1 MFFKYNTHYLCDMKI
16 LDIKH
21 EVRNHFIDPE
31 SGELLATSMDVKE
44 GKIIVESREQFSLVY
59 ATIIGALSELNGLDV
74 KLLMYCTIHSS
85 YNTNLIALSNPYLKY
100 IAELYGST
108 PGSIRNSITRLCNKQ
123 ILIKAGSGSYRINP
137 RYFWRGT
144 TPERERTMKY
154 VLEVECPNC

>member
-1 MFFKYNTHYLCDMKI
+1 MKI

>member
-1 MFFKYNTHYLCDMKI
+1 MKI

-44 GKIIVESREQFSLVY
+44 GKIVVESREQFSLVY